1 MATLKNIFTQVS
13 MMNPSVSVIS
23 SIGSFIDPNN
33 QQTAD
38 FVTKEIMGYL
48 PHESLA
54 WKIITSQRGRFTE
67 KQLWVIAYELQK
79 NAEYCADL
87 DKTLA
92 EIEAHE
98 NWKRDQRRAKRQAKA
113 ARKAEIAKAP
123 RFVNADNEP
132 VAPKAQDTNATFKVG
147 DTVEHTKFGEGTV
160 IAGDEK
166 TITVEFATVGRK
178 QLLLR
183 FAPIT
188 KK

>member
-1 MATLKNIFTQVS
+1 MAKLKQIFTQVS
-13 MMNPSVSVIS
+13 MMNPTISTIS
-23 SIGSFIDPNN
+23 SIGSFVDPNN

-38 FVTKEIMGYL
+38 FVISQIMDYL

-54 WKIITSQRGRFTE
+54 WKIITSTTDRFSE

-92 EIEAHE
+92 EIEQHE
-98 NWKRDQRRAKRQAKA
+98 AWRKAKNRERRHRRAE
-113 ARKAEIAKAP
+113 RKAQAA
-123 RFVNADNEP
+123 A
-132 VAPKAQDTNATFKVG
+132 APKFVKPQEEAQKSTNATYQVG
-147 DTVEHTKFGEGTV
+147 DVVEHTKFGEGVV

-166 TITVEFATVGRK
+166 TITVRFNTVGEK
-178 QLLLR
+178 HLLLR
-183 FAPIT
+183 FAPIS

>member
-1 MATLKNIFTQVS
+1 MATLKQIFTQVS
-13 MMNPSVSVIS
+13 MMNPTISTIS
-23 SIGSFIDPNN
+23 SIGSFVDPNN

-38 FVTKEIMGYL
+38 FVISQIMDYL

-54 WKIITSQRGRFTE
+54 WKIITSTTDRFSE

-92 EIEAHE
+92 EIEQHE
-98 NWKRDQRRAKRQAKA
+98 AWRKAKNRERRHRRAE
-113 ARKAEIAKAP
+113 RKALAA
-123 RFVNADNEP
+123 A
-132 VAPKAQDTNATFKVG
+132 APKFVKPQEEAQKSINATYQVG
-147 DTVEHTKFGEGTV
+147 DVVEHTKFGEGVV

-166 TITVEFATVGRK
+166 TITVRFNTVGEK
-178 QLLLR
+178 HLLLR
-183 FAPIT
+183 FAPIS